1 MNERPSTLANNGHR
15 VLLETLYY
23 GEANATYLMRAC
35 EASVTCGLRAGALL
49 VVDPAAEP
57 RDGSIVV
64 IQTGEDL
71 SLRRLR
77 LRPEKY
83 LENLDA
89 PDDILPWPD
98 QVTVQSGIICW
109 EILLYTVNGEPAQ

>member
-1 MNERPSTLANNGHR
+1 MNERPSALANNGHR

-35 EASVTCGLRAGALL
+35 EASATCGIRAGALL
-49 VVDPAAEP
+49 VIDPEAKP
-57 RDGSIVV
+57 QDGSIVV
-64 IQTGEDL
+64 IQNGEDL

-77 LRPEKY
+77 QRPEKY

-89 PDDILPWPD
+89 PDDILLWHDDDSAP
-98 QVTVQSGIICW
+98 SGIICW
-109 EILLYTVNGEPAQ
+109 GLLIYIVNGESTR

>member
-23 GEANATYLMRAC
+23 CEANATYLMRAC
-35 EASVTCGLRAGALL
+35 EASVTCGIRAGALL
-49 VVDPAAEP
+49 VVDPAAES

-71 SLRRLR
+71 SLRRQ
-77 LRPEKY
+77 RPEKY

-89 PDDILPWPD
+89 PDDILQWPD
-98 QVTVQSGIICW
+98 DDTVQSGIICW
-109 EILLYTVNGEPAQ
+109 GILIYTVNGESAQ